1 MNKLDEIV
9 LQYLKIKTNYA
20 IVISGEWGSGKT
32 YYYES
37 NLKKLIRETP
47 LITDNK
53 KKYTPILIS
62 LFGLNSIDDIQ
73 TQIVLNLYPILKSRK
88 TKLAANLG
96 KALFKGI
103 LKMNGLDDLIYK
115 RIRE

>member
-9 LQYLKIKTNYA
+9 LQYLKMKTNYA
-20 IVISGEWGSGKT
+20 IVISGEWGGGKT

-62 LFGLNSIDDIQ
+62 LFGLNSIPNSPVDSSCKSSRCSPL
-73 TQIVLNLYPILKSRK
+73 LNPI
-88 TKLAANLG
+88 
-96 KALFKGI
+96 
-103 LKMNGLDDLIYK
+103 
-115 RIRE
+115 